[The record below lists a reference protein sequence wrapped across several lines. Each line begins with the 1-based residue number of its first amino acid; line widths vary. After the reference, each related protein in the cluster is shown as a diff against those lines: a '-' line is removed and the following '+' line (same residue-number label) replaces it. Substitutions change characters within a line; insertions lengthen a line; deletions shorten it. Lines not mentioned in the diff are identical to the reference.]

1 MITTDSPS
9 CTPFRPD
16 PMVIQNAKELC
27 FEPPLDEGIREY
39 VVILIDSGVE
49 TFESCEGGRGHCYA
63 EPTIRFEG
71 DSSEGLRALS
81 VALAHGMPVKQ
92 LKRSWGVLEKMV
104 HGPWWELVFYP
115 PKDSPQWD
123 DRDTSMRYAAQRTAR
138 DSQSRAVSNTLE

>member
-1 MITTDSPS
+1 MTTDTPS
-9 CTPFRPD
+9 RTPFRPD
-16 PMVIQNAKELC
+16 PMVIQKAKELC
-27 FEPPLDEGIREY
+27 FEPPLDEEIREF
-39 VVILIDSGVE
+39 VVTLIANGVE

-104 HGPWWELVFYP
+104 HGPWWELIFYP

-123 DRDTSMRYAAQRTAR
+123 DRDTTLRYAAETAR
-138 DSQSRAVSNTLE
+138 ECESRAAKNAIA